1 MASRWNKGDR
11 LALWLL
17 VSDNRPPSQISC
29 APAGTGPVFLRS
41 GGHLSFTSSRY
52 DIRRMSSDY
61 DPWRQAEA
69 AMREAVHARGFEE
82 RQRWIR
88 LAQVWLELARD
99 EPSVDLPVARRT
111 A

>member
-1 MASRWNKGDR
+1 
-11 LALWLL
+11 
-17 VSDNRPPSQISC
+17 
-29 APAGTGPVFLRS
+29 
-41 GGHLSFTSSRY
+41 
-52 DIRRMSSDY
+52 MSSDY

-99 EPSVDLPVARRT
+99 EPSADLPVARRT